1 MVGFMI
7 KGIQI
12 VGMVVGLYL
21 IAQTYRNYKNGSNN
35 VQRTILW
42 LLLWSAMI
50 ILFSNPSLMEFA
62 LPILTTQDTIMS
74 ILVLGILLSFVLIVQ
89 LWQYTYRIE
98 KRIITLTQNLAITDY
113 VNQLEQK
120 EKTVDGSN

>member
-1 MVGFMI
+1 MVDFMI

-12 VGMVVGLYL
+12 VGIVVGLYL

-35 VQRTILW
+35 GKRAILW

-62 LPILTTQDTIMS
+62 LPILTTRDTIMS

-113 VNQLEQK
+113 VNQLGQK
-120 EKTVDGSN
+120 EKTADGSN